1 MNLKRILYLDL
12 LALIP
17 GVRAKSPESIDPQ
30 NFWFV
35 RILALIAGHER
46 KQKKIRSRALDT
58 AHYRPG
64 RYYRWISANRLWRG
78 PFYVLSNH
86 WRRDLLKVTNTL
98 AAIVKTNASL
108 TKGLEAAAREENRL
122 RRQLGAVQLAGL
134 LQACAVGVAFLFMGL
149 YITFNSYEFLTLQ
162 AVAIFI
168 VFCFMGMLSALFL
181 LFRYRPEEALFLALR
196 DHLAAGRPLSEAM
209 RGMRRF
215 FPSFYADLVKAGED
229 SGRLAECLDQL
240 SGDTLQN
247 IRLNRTLKVFFLYLG
262 ECCAFNF

>member
-17 GVRAKSPESIDPQ
+17 GIRAKSPESVDPRD
-30 NFWFV
+30 FWFV

-46 KQKKIRSRALDT
+46 KQRKIRSKALNA

-98 AAIVKTNASL
+98 TAIVKTNASL

-134 LQACAVGVAFLFMGL
+134 DRKSVV
-149 YITFNSYEFLTLQ
+149 
-162 AVAIFI
+162 
-168 VFCFMGMLSALFL
+168 
-181 LFRYRPEEALFLALR
+181 
-196 DHLAAGRPLSEAM
+196 
-209 RGMRRF
+209 
-215 FPSFYADLVKAGED
+215 
-229 SGRLAECLDQL
+229 
-240 SGDTLQN
+240 
-247 IRLNRTLKVFFLYLG
+247 
-262 ECCAFNF
+262 